1 MDIRRCPEG
10 QMGTSR
16 GSYGVIQ
23 EVIWGHPVMLWG
35 HPEGHMGSSG
45 KLFWAYPAG
54 DLRASGGLIWITRKF
69 MLGYPGI
76 HLVSSRE
83 PVGVIQ
89 RDHINVTADL
99 YFRYVIVPLCYKAE
113 KAIR

>member
-1 MDIRRCPEG
+1 
-10 QMGTSR
+10 
-16 GSYGVIQ
+16 
-23 EVIWGHPVMLWG
+23 
-35 HPEGHMGSSG
+35 MGSSR
-45 KLFWAYPAG
+45 KLFWAHPAG

-69 MLGYPGI
+69 MLGYPGM
-76 HLVSSRE
+76 HLVSSRK